1 MAKPFSVETEES
13 RFRLPLR
20 TREQIAALMRDLDQD
35 ARSVIIIAIDELW
48 RRECGTPER
57 DVFAELD
64 ELREKVAAL
73 EQIAAGGY
81 EHWFAENRDR
91 IGL

>member
-20 TREQIAALMRDLDQD
+20 TREQIAALMSDLDQD
-35 ARSVIIIAIDELW
+35 ARSVVIIAIDELW
-48 RRECGTPER
+48 RREIGDER

-64 ELREKVAAL
+64 EIKAKL
-73 EQIAAGGY
+73 GM
-81 EHWFAENRDR
+81 
-91 IGL
+91 